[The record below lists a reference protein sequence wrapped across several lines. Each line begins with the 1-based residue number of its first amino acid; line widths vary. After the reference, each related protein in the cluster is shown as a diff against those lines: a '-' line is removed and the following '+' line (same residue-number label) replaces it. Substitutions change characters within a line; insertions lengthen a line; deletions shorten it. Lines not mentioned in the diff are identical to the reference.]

1 MFEDSYKKAKKIE
14 MDAERAF
21 QRDERYRI
29 GKLEEV
35 RMFNYLTSI
44 GYKVT
49 DISKERNEQNYWS
62 PFDLLA
68 ESKYYSFFADV
79 KYRSSR
85 GGFPIDTEKV
95 DFWLSYERP
104 NTKVNDRIVIICT
117 PGRQDSFVSVADIQD
132 FYSIGRSL
140 MIPRD
145 GMRSIIIIRKIL
157 EHCYRDDTSYS
168 LASYTD

>member
-35 RMFNYLTSI
+35 RIFKYLTSI

-49 DISKERNEQNYWS
+49 DISKERSGQNYWS

-85 GGFPIDTEKV
+85 GGFPVDTEKV

-117 PGRQDSFVSVADIQD
+117 PGRQDSFVSVADIQS

-145 GMRSIIIIRKIL
+145 GMRSIVILRKIL
-157 EHCYRDDTSYS
+157 EHSYRDDISYS
-168 LASYTD
+168 LDSYTD